1 MSMLSVLPSSLRRL
15 TVAVALVGTLAT
27 AQAATATAQVF
38 DPTVHTLENGLE
50 IVVIPNHRAP
60 IVTQMLWYKVGA
72 ADEPLGKSGIAHYL
86 EHLMFKGTEKVGPF
100 EFSQLIER
108 HGGRDNAMTSWDF
121 TAYHQTVA
129 SEQLEMVMELEADRM
144 RNLRLA
150 EELVLPERDVIL
162 EERLSR
168 IDNDPAAQL
177 AEMASAALFVHHP
190 YGTPIIGWEHEIRQ
204 LTTEDALDF
213 YETWYV
219 PNNAILIVAGDVE
232 PEEVIRLAETHYG
245 PISSG
250 TLPERTRVAEPKQWA
265 PRRVELTSPRV
276 GQASF
281 SIRYLAPSYHRSLD
295 DSAPEAA
302 YALQVASELLSG
314 ATGRLYRRLVV
325 EQEIAA
331 SAGASY
337 SPTAYDLTTFTFWGS
352 PRPEVEPEQ
361 VEEAIRAE
369 IDLLLEEGVN
379 EREVERAKQRLLD
392 SAVFA
397 RDSVAGPAYAFGMA
411 LTAGGSVEEVET
423 WPERVR
429 EVTAEQVEAAL
440 ALVIRSERSVTSVLR
455 PEPTS

>member
-1 MSMLSVLPSSLRRL
+1 MSVLSALPFSLRRL
-15 TVAVALVGTLAT
+15 TAAAALFAT
-27 AQAATATAQVF
+27 AILIQPGPAAAQVF
-38 DPTVHTLENGLE
+38 DPTVHTLDNGLE
-50 IVVIPNHRAP
+50 VVVIPNHRAP
-60 IVTQMLWYKVGA
+60 IVTQMLWYKVGS

-100 EFSQLIER
+100 EFSQMIER

-129 SEQLEMVMELEADRM
+129 REQLAMVMEMEADRM
-144 RNLRLA
+144 VNLQLSDELA
-150 EELVLPERDVIL
+150 LPERDVIL

-168 IDNDPAAQL
+168 VDNDPAAQL
-177 AEMASAALFVHHP
+177 REMASAAQFFHHP
-190 YGTPIIGWEHEIRQ
+190 YGIPIIGWEHEIRE

-213 YETWYV
+213 YEKWYV

-232 PEEVIRLAETHYG
+232 PEEVIQLAEEHYG
-245 PISSG
+245 PIPEG
-250 TLPERTRVAEPKQWA
+250 ALPDRTRVSEPKQWA
-265 PRRVELTSPRV
+265 PRRVELESPRV
-276 GQASF
+276 GQASL
-281 SIRYLAPSYHRSLD
+281 SIRYLAPSYNRSLEE
-295 DSAPEAA
+295 SGPEDA

-325 EQEIAA
+325 DEEIAA

-337 SPTAYDLTTFTFWGS
+337 SPTAFDLTTFSFWGS
-352 PRPEVEPEQ
+352 PRPGTEPEQ

-369 IDLLLEEGVN
+369 IALLLEEGVE

-397 RDSVAGPAYAFGMA
+397 RDSVAGPAYVFGMA
-411 LTAGGSVEEVET
+411 LTAGGDVESVEN
-423 WPERVR
+423 WPDRVR
-429 EVTAEQVEAAL
+429 EVTPEQVEAAL
-440 ALVIRSERSVTSVLR
+440 QLVIKPERSVTSVLR